1 MIIAVDFDDTLQV
14 NGKPNTALIARLI
27 NAQRG
32 GAVLI
37 LWTCRTGDNLRNAVQ
52 YCAEQ
57 GLRFNY
63 INENAVETIRKF
75 GCNPR
80 KVFAD
85 VYIDDKVMR

>member
-14 NGKPNTALIARLI
+14 NGKPNEPLMARLI
-27 NAQRG
+27 SAQRN
-32 GAVLI
+32 GATLI
-37 LWTCRTGDNLRNAVQ
+37 LWTCRIGDNLRKAVQ
-52 YCAEQ
+52 YCAER

-63 INENAVETIRKF
+63 INENSSETIRRF

-85 VYIDDKVMR
+85 VYIDDKAMR

>member
-1 MIIAVDFDDTLQV
+1 MIIAVDFDETLYV
-14 NGKPNTALIARLI
+14 NGKPNAALFTRLI

-37 LWTCRTGDNLRNAVQ
+37 LWTCRAGDRLREAVQ

-63 INENAVETIRKF
+63 INENTVETIHRF

-85 VYIDDKVMR
+85 VYIDDKAMR

>member
-1 MIIAVDFDDTLQV
+1 MIIAVDFDETLKI
-14 NGKPNTALIARLI
+14 NGEPNTALFTNLI

-32 GAVLI
+32 GAIVI
-37 LWTCRTGDNLRNAVQ
+37 LWTCRAGDRLREAVQ

-63 INENAVETIRKF
+63 INENTVETIRKF

-85 VYIDDKVMR
+85 VYIDDKAMR